1 MTRLATSFGAFHIFM
16 PVLGWAAGTTFVGL
30 ISGYDHW
37 AAFILLAF
45 VGGRMLLEAAR
56 GGEEVDPA
64 RILQNSSLL
73 LFSVAVSID
82 SVAVG
87 LSFSLQKI
95 EILAPSFVIGAT
107 AFAFTYLGVALGN
120 RAGGWLGRWAQVVG
134 GLILIGIGL
143 RVLLTHIM

>member
-37 AAFILLAF
+37 AAFLLLAF

-107 AFAFTYLGVALGN
+107 AFAFTYIGVALGN